1 MVNGGHMCP
10 TFDPVGVQV
19 PLRGVCLKIVPRFCR
34 TVHTH
39 TPTSGLKARRGPT
52 SETSVMCVRA
62 RSCVRACVRA
72 CGRLYR
78 LEPAHAH
85 VQAHARLVL
94 PYLVGRLKQGHI
106 WQSGASFEAH

>member
-1 MVNGGHMCP
+1 MCP

-62 RSCVRACVRA
+62 RALACVRACVRVCVRA
-72 CGRLYR
+72 ARLYR
-78 LEPAHAH
+78 LELAHT
-85 VQAHARLVL
+85 
-94 PYLVGRLKQGHI
+94 HI
-106 WQSGASFEAH
+106 